1 MPRYKFTILPI
12 AALLAVS
19 AIAHADGV
27 DLSTLAGGTPIS
39 NQYSG
44 LVFSLTGGGT
54 TNGSPEIGYW
64 TSDAGTTGVSNSNS
78 GEYPTAYTLDVA
90 FTAPVSS
97 LSFTFDN
104 YGNGNGSSYTAYDGT
119 TVVDTGDISELGE
132 FSLVTVSGSGI
143 TDLQI
148 SNGDSAYW
156 LFEVGAV
163 TFTSGDA
170 ETPEPSSLL
179 LLGTGI
185 LGMAGMLRRKI
196 LAR

>member
-1 MPRYKFTILPI
+1 
-12 AALLAVS
+12 
-19 AIAHADGV
+19 
-27 DLSTLAGGTPIS
+27 
-39 NQYSG
+39 
-44 LVFSLTGGGT
+44 
-54 TNGSPEIGYW
+54 
-64 TSDAGTTGVSNSNS
+64 
-78 GEYPTAYTLDVA
+78 
-90 FTAPVSS
+90 
-97 LSFTFDN
+97 
-104 YGNGNGSSYTAYDGT
+104 
-119 TVVDTGDISELGE
+119 LGE